1 MTCEFESLPPAQV
14 EWFFNETNITQ
25 KVNTYKEKF
34 EYKYEPSSHSATL
47 IIKNVNE
54 KDKGNYTMQAKN
66 KNGISKSTCML
77 DVSVKDTR
85 HVSVSEVKSPFVKQL
100 EPNVTVPM
108 GEKARWVYLEY
119 YFCAVFYI
127 LICKR
132 LVFI

>member
-108 GEKARWVYLEY
+108 GEKAR
-119 YFCAVFYI
+119 
-127 LICKR
+127 
-132 LVFI
+132 